1 MLECGYVLLFLTLAF
16 CDALWIWPFGHIR
29 IRGLAGLWLILF
41 FILIVSALLMM
52 YMICSTCLWSLIS
65 RSSY

>member
-29 IRGLAGLWLILF
+29 IRGMAGLWLSLLF
-41 FILIVSALLMM
+41 YTDSVCTSDDVHDLFDL
-52 YMICSTCLWSLIS
+52 SLGFDFS
-65 RSSY
+65 L